1 MLNTLPFADPYP
13 VTVILNFTPLLENCV
28 AFFLF
33 RMSCLHIRSLIQ
45 NSLMV
50 MMRLYCAWCYAHN
63 TTPHRWTMVWITP
76 SIHGSPKE
84 QNIVIAMLLLC
95 LEQKDFEI
103 KDSYKYL
110 MSPSF
115 CSLGSTLLRNSAANG
130 KFKAA
135 ENEAVLSI
143 NKTKSCEF

>member
-1 MLNTLPFADPYP
+1 MLSTLPFADPYP
-13 VTVILNFTPLLENCV
+13 VTVILNFTPLLENC

-63 TTPHRWTMVWITP
+63 TTPHGQWSESHPVFIC
-76 SIHGSPKE
+76 SPKE
-84 QNIVIAMLLLC
+84 QNSIIAMLLLC
-95 LEQKDFEI
+95 LEQNDFEI

-110 MSPSF
+110 MSPCF